1 MDLFWGLLLLS
12 KKKTTLQ
19 RVVPNFVYFLDDEL
33 KVNFLVSFNSIMKT
47 KTKFTINQIIT

>member
-1 MDLFWGLLLLS
+1 MGFASDV

-19 RVVPNFVYFLDDEL
+19 RVVPNFAFFLDDEL
-33 KVNFLVSFNSIMKT
+33 KVNFLGSFNSLMKT

>member
-33 KVNFLVSFNSIMKT
+33 KVNFLGSFNKIMKT